1 MNAKSDDLILAAG
14 NFATELLDAIAREHP
29 AMRADV
35 ERATAGGATLV
46 VEARF
51 DVASVTAALVVRAA
65 DGRSAEIANVTRS
78 IGGGTAH

>member
-1 MNAKSDDLILAAG
+1 MNTESDALIRAAG
-14 NFATELLDAIAREHP
+14 DFASALLDAVAREQP
-29 AMRADV
+29 EMRADV
-35 ERATAGGATLV
+35 ERAVAGGATLV
-46 VEARF
+46 TEVRF